1 MSKQNVWRMI
11 GRLSFVASG
20 AMYVIGSNNG
30 HMTELKDLFFV
41 PLPLGIVAFMMAGKD
56 PKEAAPEPAPAA
68 PEPAAPEPAA
78 SEESASDASADEP
91 SSE

>member
-41 PLPLGIVAFMMAGKD
+41 PLPLGIIAFMMAGKD

-68 PEPAAPEPAA
+68 AED
-78 SEESASDASADEP
+78 SASDASADEP